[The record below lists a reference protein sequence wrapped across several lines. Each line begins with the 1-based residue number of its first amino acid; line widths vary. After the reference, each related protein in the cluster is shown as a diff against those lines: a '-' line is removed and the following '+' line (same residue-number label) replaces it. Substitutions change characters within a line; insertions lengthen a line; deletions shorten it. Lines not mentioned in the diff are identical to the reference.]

1 MFFLDDCPIVIW
13 FIKKKKDRYYLLD
26 SCQQVVMVRNE
37 NRKKEIYDYCE
48 KNGIDI
54 QEEF

>member
-48 KNGIDI
+48 KYGIDI

>member
-48 KNGIDI
+48 KIGIEI